1 MSVPAAFTK
10 TTGEKHWHSLLQ
22 ARAIENFSYI
32 FAPGQVGTHP
42 NQRQTYGHSLIISP
56 DGAILAE
63 KKSGTGF
70 VIAEIDSELPK
81 QLRTQIPSLDMD

>member
-1 MSVPAAFTK
+1 
-10 TTGEKHWHSLLQ
+10 LLK
-22 ARAIENFSYI
+22 ARAIENFSYV

-56 DGAILAE
+56 DGAILSE

-70 VIAEIDSELPK
+70 IIAEIDSELPK
-81 QLRTQIPSLDMD
+81 HLRSQIPSLDLD

>member
-1 MSVPAAFTK
+1 M
-10 TTGEKHWHSLLQ
+10 
-22 ARAIENFSYI
+22 
-32 FAPGQVGTHP
+32 GTHP

-70 VIAEIDSELPK
+70 IIAEIDSELPT
-81 QLRTQIPSLDMD
+81 QLRTRIPSLNLD